1 MTDALST
8 VPVLVLGAGS
18 WGTALAALACQR
30 APTLI
35 WARNATSA
43 AQINQQHQLP
53 HYLPDIDLPPSL
65 QATADFEL
73 AMQHVMGN
81 DSQPGLI
88 ILGVPLIGLSGICQR
103 INTYLPNT
111 RRHPIFV
118 LRTCKGFE
126 PQTAQLPH
134 EITNQHLK
142 NTPWL
147 HCGTLS
153 GPSFAL
159 EVAQGLPVAL
169 TVASASTELT
179 DCTVDVLHGHSARI
193 YDTADIIGVEIG
205 GALKNIIA
213 IACGISDGLHLGTNA
228 RAALITRGLAEIQR
242 IGVALG
248 GQATT
253 FSGLT
258 GLGDLVLTTTGD
270 LSRNRQVGLAI
281 AQGKDLDAIL
291 ASGLTAEGVRCA
303 QAALAITEK
312 NQIDAPI
319 TKAVCDVLFNQLSP
333 LDAVHQLLTRVARS
347 EASDRITEK
356 TNPLSKREKI

>member
-30 APTLI
+30 APALI
-35 WARNATSA
+35 WARNASRA
-43 AQINQQHQLP
+43 AQINQHHQLP
-53 HYLPDIDLPPSL
+53 HYLPDVDLPPNL
-65 QATADFEL
+65 QATDDFTL
-73 AMQHVMGN
+73 AMQHVLGN
-81 DSQPGLI
+81 DTQPGLI
-88 ILGVPLIGLSGICQR
+88 ILGVPLAGLSEICQR
-103 INTYLPNT
+103 INSHLPDT
-111 RRHPIFV
+111 RKHPIYV

-126 PQTAQLPH
+126 PKTAQLPH
-134 EITNQHLK
+134 QITDQYLRNES
-142 NTPWL
+142 WL
-147 HCGTLS
+147 QSGTLS

-169 TVASASTELT
+169 TVASRCADLTE
-179 DCTVDVLHGHSARI
+179 CTVDILHGQTARI
-193 YDTADIIGVEIG
+193 YGSADIIGVEIG

-228 RAALITRGLAEIQR
+228 RAALVTRGLAEIQR

-248 GQATT
+248 GQAAT
-253 FSGLT
+253 FAGLT

-303 QAALAITEK
+303 QAALSIAQK
-312 NQIDAPI
+312 HQIDAPI
-319 TKAVCDVLFNQLSP
+319 TQAVCDVLFNHLSP
-333 LDAVHQLLTRVARS
+333 LNAVHQLLTRVARS
-347 EASDRITEK
+347 ETPDR
-356 TNPLSKREKI
+356 SA